1 MATQKITMEF
11 EVESPNG
18 LNDSEMALVKEAI
31 ERTIYEY
38 DGFTGIILQDE
49 YKLPDVFVYCA
60 TKNENNNEN
69 TTEET
74 QETETV

>member
-1 MATQKITMEF
+1 MVQKITIELD
-11 EVESPNG
+11 VESPNG

-38 DGFTGIILQDE
+38 DNFTGIILEDE
-49 YKLPDVFVYCA
+49 YHLPDVYVSCA
-60 TKNENNNEN
+60 EENDNAD

-74 QETETV
+74 EETKD

>member
-1 MATQKITMEF
+1 MVQKITMEF
-11 EVESPNG
+11 DVESPNG

-49 YKLPDVFVYCA
+49 YNLPDVYVSCA
-60 TKNENNNEN
+60 NEN
-69 TTEET
+69 TTNDTTEET
-74 QETETV
+74 EET